1 MSRIIELTSTQLKN
15 KKEALE
21 GNNEKFK
28 GYIDEL
34 QGYVDKL
41 TSMWEGQAS
50 DSFKKKFANDKGSM
64 ETLYSEINNF
74 IGAIDFAIS
83 SYEEAEKQNV
93 GLYE

>member
-28 GYIDEL
+28 GYIDDL

-41 TSMWEGQAS
+41 TNMWEGKAS

-64 ETLYSEINNF
+64 ETLYSEIKTY

-83 SYEEAEKQNV
+83 SYEEAEKHNV
-93 GLYE
+93 ELYE